1 MTLWEELRDTKAA
14 YCHLNLPW
22 IIVEDFNATLS
33 SCEHSR
39 AMDYKG
45 DQIGMMHFQEVMTD
59 CMVTDLPYTWALFTW
74 WNKRVEDPVG
84 KKLDRALVNSEWLN
98 HYPHSSAQFDA
109 GGVSDHARCVIRTS
123 GTVNQARKTFRFFN
137 CLTEHPDFL
146 ATVKEVWDT
155 TEPTH
160 H

>member
-1 MTLWEELRDTKAA
+1 MTLWEELRVTKAA

-22 IIVEDFNATLS
+22 IIVGDFNATLS

-39 AMDYKG
+39 AKDYKG

-59 CMVTDLPYTWALFTW
+59 CMVTDLPYTWAPFTW
-74 WNKRVEDPVG
+74 WNKRVEDPIG